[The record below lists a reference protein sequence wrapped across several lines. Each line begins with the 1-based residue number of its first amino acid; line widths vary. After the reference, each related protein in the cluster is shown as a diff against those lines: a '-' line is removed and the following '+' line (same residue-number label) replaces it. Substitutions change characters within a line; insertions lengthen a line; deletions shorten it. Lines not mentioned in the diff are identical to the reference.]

1 MRRLTPTRPRRL
13 AGAAVGIAAD
23 RLLGEPPLAA
33 AHPVAVL
40 GRSLTALEHRTY
52 RPTRIAG
59 AVHAGAGVLLGAVA
73 GATVRST
80 AAATATCVA
89 GRMLGD
95 VALDIAAHLE
105 RDDLDA
111 ARRAL
116 PALVGRDPEALD
128 ARAIAR
134 AVVESVAENTV
145 DAVVAPAL
153 WAAAL
158 GPAGAGAHKAVST
171 LDSMVGHRT
180 ERYREFGWASARLD
194 DAASYVPARVTALLV
209 AAVRPRQAVAVWR
222 AVRDGAHD
230 HPSPNAGVAEAA
242 FAGALG
248 LRLGGP
254 TVYGDRVDPR
264 PTLGNGAA
272 PTARD
277 IARATDLSRDVA
289 VALAAA
295 LAAAALLVMA
305 RRRFRTEPGPET
317 RGRRE

>member
-1 MRRLTPTRPRRL
+1 L
-13 AGAAVGIAAD
+13 AGAAVGIVAD

-33 AHPVAVL
+33 AHPVTVL

-59 AVHAGAGVLLGAVA
+59 ALHAGVGVLLGAVA
-73 GATVRST
+73 GAAVRST
-80 AAATATCVA
+80 AAVTATCVA

-95 VALDIAAHLE
+95 AALDVAAHLE

-111 ARRAL
+111 ARGAL

-171 LDSMVGHRT
+171 LDSMVGYRT

-194 DAASYVPARVTALLV
+194 DAAAYVPARVTALLV
-209 AAVRPRQAVAVWR
+209 AAVRPRQAGAVWR
-222 AVRDGAHD
+222 AVRDGAHG
-230 HPSPNAGVAEAA
+230 HPSPNAGVVEAA

-264 PTLGNGAA
+264 PTLGDGAA

-289 VALAAA
+289 VALAAV
-295 LAAAALLVMA
+295 LAAAAILVA
-305 RRRFRTEPGPET
+305 SAGRRHRAEPGPEP
-317 RGRRE
+317 RGIRE